1 MNKTL
6 SVKINQQ
13 LLKKLET
20 VARARG
26 VSKSSVVKRGL
37 ELVLLKEEGWP
48 QGLIKQVSEALRE
61 NRRVPVRVN
70 WQRIGKELART
81 SPKWKTLA
89 EAMSASRGR
98 EWAE

>member
-1 MNKTL
+1 MSKTL

-13 LLKKLET
+13 LFKKLET
-20 VARARG
+20 MARARG

-37 ELVLLKEEGWP
+37 ELALFEKEGWP
-48 QGLIKQVSEALRE
+48 QELVKQVSEALRE
-61 NRRVPVRVN
+61 DRRVPVRVN
-70 WQRIGKELART
+70 WQRVEKELART